1 MGNRFIRK
9 DDTMKITK
17 EQVKDIAVRTLK
29 TLLVVALV
37 AFVAALKSSV
47 TSFDAALISAG
58 SAVGTVVL
66 NVLIKL
72 IKNFI
77 DDWKLT
83 AEELDDAFGGID
95 DDF

>member
-1 MGNRFIRK
+1 
-9 DDTMKITK
+9 MKITK

-37 AFVAALKSSV
+37 AFVTALKSSV

-95 DDF
+95 DDL